1 MTRPKPRY
9 TPGDKI
15 AGRYHVHDVKM
26 GGMGEL
32 PQLKRV
38 DLLGVDNRE
47 TLLAAMP
54 RAWLERVVTEV
65 LPIPRYV
72 ANLLA

>member
-32 PQLKRV
+32 YLCLDLETIPPNSWLKV
-38 DLLGVDNRE
+38 MAE
-47 TLLAAMP
+47 TQAKK
-54 RAWLERVVTEV
+54 
-65 LPIPRYV
+65 
-72 ANLLA
+72 